1 VFLKRKNPFF
11 QDVNLA
17 AADVPGWTR
26 DHHHTHHTLRQGDR
40 FHYFTVAIARSWLNF
55 RNYVKVKTIN
65 IPSALPGPV
74 ESPPLRKG
82 DH

>member
-1 VFLKRKNPFF
+1 MLYFVILRVFFKRKNPFF

-40 FHYFTVAIARSWLNF
+40 LRYFTVARSWLNF
-55 RNYVKVKTIN
+55 HFYVKVTIN
-65 IPSALPGPV
+65 NPLALSQAGV
-74 ESPPLRKG
+74 LV
-82 DH
+82 